1 MSANLFLID
10 AIGPFF
16 RGIQS
21 SRINWSKIHFNTLSV
36 EGEARTQQWQ
46 QIRAD
51 LAHFAHEVTTLG
63 YNAVTLDDLAHLTT
77 HPAHEPEIA
86 ARNAVFRQEFTV
98 LFDQLQQSKLRI
110 FLTSDVLPLT
120 PAVEEAIG
128 HKRKDLANYYCAL
141 VEQALDDF
149 PQLEGIIIRI
159 GESDGIDV
167 KDQPRTHLY
176 LRSAPETNALLKQLL
191 PIFEA
196 RNKKLILRTWTVGA
210 HHIGDLIWHR
220 ETLARTVRGIDSDAF
235 ILSMKHG
242 ESDFFRHLPLNKSL
256 LHYPHK
262 KIIELQAR
270 REYEGAGEIPSYI
283 GQQCEDFAKAL
294 NGDPN
299 LIGVSVWC
307 QTGGWHRFRRLTF
320 LPDAG
325 DDTWIRLNC
334 AAAIATFRDQ
344 QPASAAI
351 QRVFPDANEA
361 DVTEFLQRA
370 DSVLNELLYIQPFAS
385 QKLFFR
391 RVRIPPLLHL
401 YWDSLFINHAVRK
414 VLRHFVPDPELA
426 LQQGE
431 QAFQNLQP
439 MIELAER
446 NHLPVDDV
454 RHLRDFCELVRL
466 ARRYYFEPFDEA
478 IITEIR
484 TAKKTYKRN
493 WPSSRRQRYRI
504 KVSFEP
510 FKVKRHTLRWLSH
523 ILLRKRRGYRLIDQ
537 IFTLHL
543 LSFLFWLFKPRKKEK
558 MPKFLRESAMGVD
571 VLFK

>member
-1 MSANLFLID
+1 MPPDLFLID

-21 SRINWSKIHFNTLSV
+21 NRINWSKIHFQSLSV
-36 EGEARTQQWQ
+36 EGDARAKHWQ
-46 QIRAD
+46 QIRTD
-51 LAHFAHEVTTLG
+51 LAHFARKVTELG

-77 HPAHEPEIA
+77 HPAHEPEVA
-86 ARNAVFRQEFTV
+86 ARNAVFREEFTL

-120 PAVEEAIG
+120 PAVEAAIG
-128 HKRKDLANYYCAL
+128 HRRKDLADYYCAL

-191 PIFEA
+191 PLFEA
-196 RNKKLILRTWTVGA
+196 RKKKLILRTWTVGA

-220 ETLARTVRGIDSDAF
+220 ETLARTVRGIESDTF

-256 LHYPHK
+256 LHYPYK

-270 REYEGAGEIPSYI
+270 REYEGAGELPSYI

-307 QTGGWHRFRRLTF
+307 QTGGWHRFRRLAF

-351 QRVFPDANEA
+351 RTIFPDANENEMI
-361 DVTEFLQRA
+361 EFLRRA
-370 DSVLNELLYIQPFAS
+370 DTVLNELLYIQPFAS
-385 QKLFFR
+385 QKRFFR

-414 VLRHFVPDPELA
+414 VLRHFVPDPQLA

-431 QAFQNLQP
+431 QAFHNLQP

-446 NHLPVDDV
+446 NRLPVDDV
-454 RHLRDFCELVRL
+454 RHLHDFRELVRL
-466 ARRYYFEPFDEA
+466 ARRYYFAPFNEA

-484 TAKKTYKRN
+484 TAKKSYKRN
-493 WPSSRRQRYRI
+493 WPSGSRQRYRI

-510 FKVKRHTLRWLSH
+510 FKVKRSTLRWLSH
-523 ILLRKRRGYRLIDQ
+523 ILLRKQRGYRLIDH
-537 IFTLHL
+537 IFTLRL
-543 LSFLFWLFKPRKKEK
+543 LSILFWLFKPRKKEK
-558 MPKFLRESAMGVD
+558 MPKILRKSAMGVD